1 MPNFDAVAMQLK
13 SSFGL
18 ILLVLPQLV
27 HSTAVYYTYNTA
39 DYVGAVSSTQVAGLL
54 ALYSA
59 TQVSGNLAQQAKL
72 GLLLLFTSDEQ
83 SKQQSCQQHTCN
95 CGFTCTICMSR
106 GLLGHVMT
114 TGALQLLTIAA
125 GLAYYAVL
133 QPLAQL
139 APFQQ

>member
-1 MPNFDAVAMQLK
+1 MPSFDAVAMQLK

-39 DYVGAVSSTQVAGLL
+39 DYVGAVSSTQAAGLL

-72 GLLLLFTSDEQ
+72 GLLLLFASDER

-95 CGFTCTICMSR
+95 CISR

-125 GLAYYAVL
+125 GSAYYAVL